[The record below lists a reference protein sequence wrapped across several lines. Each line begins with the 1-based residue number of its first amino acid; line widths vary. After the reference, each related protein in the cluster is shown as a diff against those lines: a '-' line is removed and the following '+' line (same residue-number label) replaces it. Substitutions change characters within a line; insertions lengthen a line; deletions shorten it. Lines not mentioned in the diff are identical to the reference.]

1 MSTMTPRGTGGKT
14 GGISAVAGGCR
25 AVGCASPLAAGSP
38 TRAGGYA
45 SHPMAAPL
53 VPLTAADL
61 TQAWGAV
68 LERNRV
74 NREHIIE
81 GELFSTRARMG
92 QLLARLR
99 AANTWLTFRRLLI
112 AAEGRAGVV
121 VTFVALLELIK
132 RGVCRPS
139 KRPPN

>member
-1 MSTMTPRGTGGKT
+1 M
-14 GGISAVAGGCR
+14 
-25 AVGCASPLAAGSP
+25 
-38 TRAGGYA
+38 
-45 SHPMAAPL
+45 
-53 VPLTAADL
+53 PLTAADL

-99 AANTWLTFRRLLI
+99 GQCLANLSPFVNRR
-112 AAEGRAGVV
+112 RRPRRV

-132 RGVCRPS
+132 GGVCRPS